1 MINKKKVFIIL
12 PVKDESESIEKCIKR
27 LNLLKKKLTGYKI
40 KIIVINDGSVDGSEK
55 KIPNTKDILLVNY
68 PNNRGLGYAVRSGI
82 IIAKKFNADFVVKVD
97 ADLQHEYFDII
108 KLLDCIELNKFDLV
122 YGRRVLVDYKM
133 SIIRKLGNLF
143 FTYLM
148 KKLTGWNIQDS
159 QPGMFITNKK
169 CLNCL
174 KIYGNYNYTQ
184 QILLSAR
191 INHMTFGSVDIK
203 FKKRQ
208 KGVSFVSLKYI
219 YKALGQILILLLAYK
234 PLRVFG
240 TLASFLLLTAFAIIF
255 VQSID
260 WVLGNSSK
268 VVQNV
273 NLVLGLITVGGY
285 SLIAGLLGELFININ
300 SNNDNTQEYEID
312 ELIKKNEKK

>member
-1 MINKKKVFIIL
+1 M
-12 PVKDESESIEKCIKR
+12 
-27 LNLLKKKLTGYKI
+27 
-40 KIIVINDGSVDGSEK
+40 
-55 KIPNTKDILLVNY
+55 
-68 PNNRGLGYAVRSGI
+68 
-82 IIAKKFNADFVVKVD
+82 
-97 ADLQHEYFDII
+97 QHEYFDII

-208 KGVSFVSLKYI
+208 KGVSFCFSQIYLQSL
-219 YKALGQILILLLAYK
+219 G
-234 PLRVFG
+234 P
-240 TLASFLLLTAFAIIF
+240 
-255 VQSID
+255 
-260 WVLGNSSK
+260 N
-268 VVQNV
+268 
-273 NLVLGLITVGGY
+273 
-285 SLIAGLLGELFININ
+285 INIVI
-300 SNNDNTQEYEID
+300 SI
-312 ELIKKNEKK
+312 

>member
-1 MINKKKVFIIL
+1 
-12 PVKDESESIEKCIKR
+12 
-27 LNLLKKKLTGYKI
+27 
-40 KIIVINDGSVDGSEK
+40 
-55 KIPNTKDILLVNY
+55 
-68 PNNRGLGYAVRSGI
+68 
-82 IIAKKFNADFVVKVD
+82 
-97 ADLQHEYFDII
+97 
-108 KLLDCIELNKFDLV
+108 
-122 YGRRVLVDYKM
+122 
-133 SIIRKLGNLF
+133 
-143 FTYLM
+143 
-148 KKLTGWNIQDS
+148 
-159 QPGMFITNKK
+159 
-169 CLNCL
+169 
-174 KIYGNYNYTQ
+174 
-184 QILLSAR
+184 
-191 INHMTFGSVDIK
+191 MTFGSVDIK

-240 TLASFLLLTAFAIIF
+240 TLASFLLLIAFAIIF